1 VDGFDLAR
9 ARAETP
15 GCADVAHFNNAGS
28 ALPPQPVVDV
38 VIEHLQREA
47 RIGGYEAAAEAQERL
62 DAVYDELAALLG
74 CDADEIAVVENA
86 TRAWDMAFYGLRF
99 EPGDRIL
106 CARAEY
112 ESNVIGFLQ
121 VAQRTGATVD
131 YVPNDEHGQLSL
143 AALREM
149 LDERVKLIA
158 VTHVPTNGG
167 LVNPVE
173 EIGAIAREAGITYLV
188 DACQSVG
195 QLPIDVRAIGC
206 DVLSATGRKYLRG
219 PRATGLLYVRRELIA
234 DLEPPLLDLHAARWV
249 APDRYEIRPDAKR
262 FENWEYYVAG
272 KLGLGAAAR
281 YAREWGLEAIAARVG
296 ALAARLR
303 EGLAG
308 IDGVHVHDLGLRKCG
323 IVSLT
328 VDGLDSQA
336 VRDALAQ
343 RAINVSVN
351 PRHYTLF
358 DMDARGLPD
367 LVRASAH
374 YYNSEDEVDALVDA
388 MIAIGRL
395 PRRSERSTRR

>member
-1 VDGFDLAR
+1 VDGIDLAR
-9 ARAETP
+9 ARADTP
-15 GCADVAHFNNAGS
+15 GCAEVAHFNNAGS
-28 ALPPQPVVDV
+28 ALPPQPVTDA
-38 VIEHLQREA
+38 VIGHLQREA
-47 RIGGYEAAAEAQERL
+47 RIGGYEAAAEAHARL

-74 CDADEIAVVENA
+74 CDPDEVAVVENA
-86 TRAWDMAFYGLRF
+86 TRAWDMAFYGLPF
-99 EPGDRIL
+99 AAGDRIL

-112 ESNVIGFLQ
+112 ESNVIAFLQ
-121 VAQRTGATVD
+121 IARRTGATVE

-143 AALREM
+143 DALREM

-158 VTHVPTNGG
+158 VTHVPSNGG

-173 EIGAIAREAGITYLV
+173 EIGAVARDAGITYLV

-195 QLPIDVRAIGC
+195 QLPVDVHAIGC

-219 PRATGLLYVRRELIA
+219 PRATGMLYVRRELIGEI
-234 DLEPPLLDLHAARWV
+234 EPPLLDLHAARWV
-249 APDRYEIRPDAKR
+249 AEDRYEIRADARR

-281 YAREWGLEAIAARVG
+281 YAREWGLEAIADRVA

-303 EGLAG
+303 DGLAEA
-308 IDGVHVHDLGLRKCG
+308 DGVEVHDLGLRKCG

-328 VDGLDSQA
+328 VDGVDSA
-336 VRDALAQ
+336 EVHEALAR

-358 DMDARGLPD
+358 DMRARDLPD
-367 LVRASAH
+367 LVRASVH
-374 YYNSEDEVDALVDA
+374 YYNSEDEVDALADA
-388 MIAIGRL
+388 LAAIARRQR
-395 PRRSERSTRR
+395 PRARSMHR

>member
-15 GCADVAHFNNAGS
+15 GCAEVAHFNNAGS

-38 VIEHLQREA
+38 VIGHLQREA

-62 DAVYDELAALLG
+62 DAVYDELAVLLG

-112 ESNVIGFLQ
+112 ESNVIAFLQ
-121 VAQRTGATVD
+121 VAQHSGATVD

-149 LDERVKLIA
+149 LDERVKLVA

-173 EIGAIAREAGITYLV
+173 EVGAITRAAGITYLV

-249 APDRYEIRPDAKR
+249 AADRYEIRADAKR

-272 KLGLGAAAR
+272 KLGLGTAAR
-281 YAREWGLEAIAARVG
+281 YARDWGLEAIAARVG

-303 EGLAG
+303 DDLGA
-308 IDGVHVHDLGLRKCG
+308 IDGVRVHDLGLRKCG

-328 VDGLDSQA
+328 VDGLDSHV
-336 VRDALAQ
+336 VRDALAE

-367 LVRASAH
+367 LVRASVH

-388 MIAIGRL
+388 MAAIARL